1 MNADR
6 LLNLFCE
13 LVRIESPS
21 RHEAAMAA
29 RCEAELTD
37 LGFSVEYDESA
48 PETGSDTGNL
58 IAVRKGEAAGALVL
72 SAHMDTVE
80 PCAGIKPV
88 VRDGVIYSAGDT
100 ILSADDKSGIAP
112 VIEAIRSLIEQGEPL
127 PEIWVLL
134 TTCEELHLLGA
145 GAFDAARLPAGAPC
159 YVLDADGPAGTIIQ
173 GAPCHYTFEATFH
186 GTAAHA
192 GVEPERGVSAI
203 LMAADAVAHMP
214 LGRLDERTTANVG
227 IISGGGA
234 TNVVPDTCVLSG
246 ECRSLSTESADAERE
261 AITSALTTAADRAG
275 GSVDIAWRVDYP
287 AVVYAEEDSLVQGVV
302 AAAKAA
308 GLTPRLHYS
317 GGGADA
323 NIHASRGVRA
333 ITLSTGMANF
343 HSTEEFISIAD
354 LEGTCRLVEEL
365 IKGARL

>member
-6 LLNLFCE
+6 LLNLFCD

-29 RCEAELTD
+29 RCEAELSD
-37 LGFSVEYDESA
+37 LGFTVAYDDSA
-48 PETGSDTGNL
+48 EATGSDTGNL
-58 IAVRKGEAAGALVL
+58 IARRVGEVAGVLVL
-72 SAHMDTVE
+72 SAHMDTVD
-80 PCAGIKPV
+80 PCAGIEPV
-88 VRDGVIYSAGDT
+88 VRDGIIYSAGET
-100 ILSADDKSGIAP
+100 ILAADDKSGIAP
-112 VIEAIRSLIEQGEPL
+112 IFEAVRSLIEQGEPL

-145 GAFDAARLPAGAPC
+145 SAFDAARLPEGAPL
-159 YVLDADGPAGTIIQ
+159 YVLDADGAAGTIIQ
-173 GAPCHYTFEATFH
+173 GAPCHYTFEATFA

-192 GVEPERGVSAI
+192 GVEPERGTSAI
-203 LMAADAVAHMP
+203 LMAADALARMT
-214 LGRLDERTTANVG
+214 LGRLDSHTTANVG

-234 TNVVPDTCVLSG
+234 TNVVPESCTLSG
-246 ECRSLSTESADAERE
+246 ECRSLSTARADAVRE
-261 AITSALTTAADRAG
+261 DITQALNAAANQAG
-275 GSVDIAWRVDYP
+275 GSVAVTWHVDYP
-287 AVVYAEEDSLVQGVV
+287 AVVYDEEDPLVQGIV

-308 GLTPRLHYS
+308 GLTPQLHYS

-343 HSTEEFISIAD
+343 HSTEEYLRIED
-354 LEGTCRLVEEL
+354 LQGTCRLVEEL
-365 IKGARL
+365 IKGARR